1 MSLTCLFYFV
11 ETYNVSMHAKHEED
25 PLTHPKYDSELWL
38 KARAT
43 SGSDRN

>member
-1 MSLTCLFYFV
+1 MSLTFLFYFV

-38 KARAT
+38 KARAI